1 MPVGASLL
9 PLRLNLAVRFGN
21 VGLFMTLTE
30 KILARAAGKARVQ
43 AGENVWVRAD
53 ILMTHDVCGPGT
65 IGVFKREFGP
75 NARVWDPNRIVI
87 IPDHYI
93 FTADSKSNRN
103 VDILREFVKE
113 QGIRY
118 FYDVIDDPNGHWV
131 FDPAKGHLK
140 RQYGS
145 RYAGVCHTALPQ
157 KGHTRPG
164 EVLFGT
170 DSHTCMAGAF
180 NEFAT
185 GIGNTDAG
193 FVMGTGKLLL
203 KVPETMHFRLE
214 GRLSPGVM
222 AKDVILHIIGE
233 IGFDGATYR
242 AMQFDGEGARALS
255 MDDRMTIANMAIEAG
270 GKNGIFEFDE
280 KTREY
285 VEYRTRLNGT
295 QTTYEPVER
304 DRDEK
309 FIYELVVD
317 LSKLEPIVACHP
329 DPAQR
334 RLAKELGHIRLDRA
348 YIGSCT
354 GGKTSD
360 FLAFAQVLR
369 GRRVSIDTFGVPA
382 TPEIVHELQTTRWD
396 GKSVWDILVE
406 AGVQMT
412 ENASCAACLGGPV
425 DTFGRLNTPMKCISA
440 TNRNFPGRMGHRESQ
455 VFLASPMTV
464 AASAITGRITDPRE
478 FLS

>member
-1 MPVGASLL
+1 
-9 PLRLNLAVRFGN
+9 
-21 VGLFMTLTE
+21 MTLTE

-43 AGENVWVRAD
+43 AGDNIWVKAD

-65 IGVFKREFGP
+65 IGVFKREFGQ
-75 NARVWDPNRIVI
+75 NAKVWDTNKVVI

-93 FTADSKSNRN
+93 FTADSRSNRN
-103 VDILREFVKE
+103 VDILREFVRE
-113 QGIRY
+113 QGLRY

-131 FDPAKGHLK
+131 FDPSQGMRK

-145 RYAGVCHTALPQ
+145 QYAGVCHTALPQ

-164 EVLFGT
+164 EILFGT

-214 GRLSPGVM
+214 GKLPAGVM
-222 AKDVILHIIGE
+222 AKDVILHSIGE

-242 AMQFDGEGARALS
+242 AMQFDGSGVAGLS
-255 MDDRMTIANMAIEAG
+255 LDDRMTIANMAIEAG
-270 GKNGIFEFDE
+270 GKNGIFEFDAQ
-280 KTREY
+280 TQAYADSRCQS
-285 VEYRTRLNGT
+285 NGT
-295 QTTYEPVER
+295 KATYEPVER
-304 DRDEK
+304 DKDEK
-309 FIYELVVD
+309 FVYELVVD
-317 LSKLEPIVACHP
+317 LSRLEPTVACHP
-329 DPAQR
+329 DPGNR
-334 RLAKELGHIRLDRA
+334 KLARELEHIKLDRA

-360 FLAFAQVLR
+360 FLEFARILK
-369 GRRVSIDTFGVPA
+369 GRRVAIDTFGVPA
-382 TPEIVHELQTTRWD
+382 TPEIVQDLQTTRW
-396 GKSVWDILVE
+396 GGQTVWQILEE

-412 ENASCAACLGGPV
+412 ENAGCAACLGGPV
-425 DTFGRLNTPMKCISA
+425 DTFGRLNSPMKCISA
-440 TNRNFPGRMGHRESQ
+440 TNRNFPGRMGHKESQ

-464 AASAITGRITDPRE
+464 AASAITGKITDPRG
-478 FLS
+478 FLN